1 MPFKI
6 VYSYFL
12 FVDANFPI
20 ESPTDLSPFFF
31 MFICF
36 REGDA
41 GIVKYLLNKY
51 SQLWNTCSKNGR
63 TPLHTAGNK
72 YLKME

>member
-1 MPFKI
+1 M
-6 VYSYFL
+6 YSYF
-12 FVDANFPI
+12 FYVDANFPI
-20 ESPTDLSPFFF
+20 LNPTNLLIILF
-31 MFICF
+31 MYIYF

-41 GIVKYLLNKY
+41 GIVKYLLSKD

-72 YLKME
+72 YLKIE